1 MKKVLGLTVA
11 LLLLSGMTGIG
22 TWAYFSDT
30 ETSTG
35 NQMTAGTLDL
45 KTDDADG
52 VNQTLFAINMQ
63 PGDIVGSEN
72 ITLKNA
78 GSTVGATVDL
88 AFSYVENDLSAN
100 PADMSADATAASI
113 EVTVLK
119 YDGSSLF
126 ASEPEIGFLSDNNSN
141 GYPDIQDLK
150 NTDLSGQS
158 GIGALASKEF
168 EIAVKFRDGADKDF
182 QADGITVTMTFT
194 LNQ

>member
-45 KTDDADG
+45 KTDDVDG
-52 VNQTLFAINMQ
+52 VSQTLFAINMQ

-78 GSTVGATVDL
+78 GSTVGRTVDL

-100 PADMSADATAASI
+100 PADMSADDTAAMM

-119 YDGSSLF
+119 YDGSSLLT
-126 ASEPEIGFLSDNNSN
+126 GVSDNNSN

-150 NTDLSGQS
+150 NSDLSPQS
-158 GIGALASKEF
+158 GIGAQATKEF
-168 EIAVKFRDGADKDF
+168 EITVKSKVGTSNDF